1 MRLNLAMQRNI
12 FAATTLILLLVIGLI
27 LGGVITPGAA
37 GGQGK
42 GKAGKTKGVGTDKK
56 SGKEVVLD
64 ETILAID
71 PVTTAGLSVVGSNL
85 VAQGLTIQQSGGNDV
100 VLIQAEAYPSAYGA
114 NLSGVKNVVNACAI
128 PGGGL
133 ADLGSGDYS
142 PSTKKHEYV
151 FEFAEPVRKF
161 QIGVLDWGDY
171 LPNGACPDGY
181 CSMVMTAYNAN
192 GEVVSTSEKGFHT
205 TENSNKRNTEEYGN
219 TVVSGDACEATD
231 GQPGRFIIG
240 VNGRGIT
247 RVTLNFANQQSMDP
261 HTSLWLGPMEIEKDG
276 CYNFLALSTTDNK
289 TFDFSGTAD
298 VAFCGGGVWS
308 NHTGESSNN
317 SVPTTYP
324 GCAAPTFTSADS
336 WKKPENLT
344 GQGYS
349 LTSDTGNVLPD
360 PITVAPPTNPGNC
373 ADELGPGSVEISG
386 TQCYNG
392 LRVGPGETLTVTG
405 VTNDAVL
412 YIAGGARIQGTF
424 QVNNALIFTEGDFD
438 MNAQSDSSLTPNLSG
453 GPWHGFI
460 LWTMGTQKTTLN
472 GGSNSNWTGTFYSP
486 NADVLI
492 NGGSDSILRSTVIG
506 KTIDFAGNNNT
517 VTYCDPEVNFV
528 SIP

>member
-1 MRLNLAMQRNI
+1 MQLNTKMQRNI
-12 FAATTLILLLVIGLI
+12 FAATTLILLLVVVGMLV
-27 LGGVITPGAA
+27 GVVPTPGAA

-42 GKAGKTKGVGTDKK
+42 GGNTKGVGKDK
-56 SGKEVVLD
+56 SGKDIVVD
-64 ETILAID
+64 ETILAVD
-71 PVTTAGLSVVGSNL
+71 PVTTAGLSVVGANL
-85 VAQGLTIQQSGGNDV
+85 VTAGMTIEQSGGNDV
-100 VLIQAEAYPSAYGA
+100 VRIQNEQFPVAFGA
-114 NLSGVKNVVNACAI
+114 NLNGVLNVVNACAV

-151 FEFAEPVRKF
+151 FEFAQPIKKF

-171 LPNGACPDGY
+171 LPFGACPNGVCQMIMTGY
-181 CSMVMTAYNAN
+181 NSN
-192 GEVVSTSEKGFHT
+192 GEVVATAVKEFHSTGSRV
-205 TENSNKRNTEEYGN
+205 NDRNTTDYGRL
-219 TVVSGDACEATD
+219 TTSGDACQATE
-231 GQPGRFIIG
+231 GQPGRFILK
-240 VNGRGIT
+240 VQGRGMT
-247 RVTLNFANQQSMDP
+247 KVTLGFANRESMDP
-261 HTSLWLGPMEIEKDG
+261 NMALWLGPLEIEKDG
-276 CYNFLALSTTDNK
+276 CFNFLALSTDANK

-308 NHTGESSNN
+308 NNTGESSNN

-324 GCAAPTFTSADS
+324 GCTAPSFTSTND
-336 WKKPENLT
+336 WKKPDNLT
-344 GQGYS
+344 GAGYA
-349 LTSDTGNVLPD
+349 LTSNTGNVLAD
-360 PITVAPPTNPGNC
+360 PITAAPPTKPDSC
-373 ADELGPGSVEISG
+373 AEQLGPGTIEISG
-386 TQCYNG
+386 TQCYSG

-412 YIAGGARIQGTF
+412 YIAGSASIQGTF

-438 MNAQSDSSLTPNLSG
+438 MNAQSDSTLTPNLAG
-453 GPWHGFI
+453 GPWHGFM
-460 LWTMGTQKTTLN
+460 LWTMGSQKTTLN

-486 NADVLI
+486 NAGVVI

-517 VTYCDPEVNFV
+517 VTYCDPDVNFV